1 MRFDPAQQL
10 AGAYLARADGLEPL
24 TGRAVD
30 LIAMRRLYRENMP
43 AGLSQA
49 SELVNFRRGIVVVS
63 AGHSAAAAKIKQLA
77 PRLTALFLEKGWQ
90 VSAIQV
96 QVQELKV
103 R

>member
-1 MRFDPAQQL
+1 MRFDPAKQL
-10 AGAYLARADGLEPL
+10 AHSYLARADNLESL

-30 LIAMRRLYRENMP
+30 LIAMRRLYRDNMP
-43 AGLSQA
+43 PGLARS

-63 AGHSAAAAKIKQLA
+63 AGNSAAAAKIKQLA
-77 PRLTALFLEKGWQ
+77 PRLNAMFLEKGWQ

-96 QVQELKV
+96 QVQELST

>member
-10 AGAYLARADGLEPL
+10 ARSYLARAENLESL
-24 TGRAVD
+24 TLRAAD

-43 AGLSQA
+43 AALAQA
-49 SELVNFRRGIVVVS
+49 SELVNFRRGIVIVC
-63 AGHSAAAAKIKQLA
+63 AGHSAAAAKIKQLT

-96 QVQELKV
+96 QVQELAD

>member
-10 AGAYLARADGLEPL
+10 ARSYLARAENLESL
-24 TGRAVD
+24 TLRAAD

-43 AGLSQA
+43 AALAQA
-49 SELVNFRRGIVVVS
+49 SELVNFRRGIVIVC
-63 AGHSAAAAKIKQLA
+63 AGHSAAAAKIKQLT

-96 QVQELKV
+96 QVQEPV
-103 R
+103 DR